1 MEEEIIE
8 EKIIEDEYEVNEIV
22 YESYI
27 ASACSAL
34 NSMAELDVELMNQ
47 TERNRVRSIKRKSLK
62 IIHECIN
69 AMHDELFGDEVDN

>member
-1 MEEEIIE
+1 MQEPIEPIEEEE
-8 EKIIEDEYEVNEIV
+8 EYDVNEIV

-69 AMHDELFGDEVDN
+69 AMHDELFGEDVDN

>member
-1 MEEEIIE
+1 MEEQIEPIE
-8 EKIIEDEYEVNEIV
+8 EVEEYDVNEIV

-69 AMHDELFGDEVDN
+69 AMHDELFGEDVDN